1 MESDSAAS
9 DAVFLLAFYVPVA
22 NCESVKT
29 ALFAAGAGRIG
40 AYDACC
46 WQTAGRGQF
55 RALAG
60 SQPTIGVQDVVQTVA
75 EMKVEM
81 LCAADCMAA
90 VSDALHQAH
99 PYETPAYYWCAV
111 QTSLSV

>member
-9 DAVFLLAFYVPVA
+9 DAVLLLAFYVPVKS
-22 NCESVKT
+22 CEAVKN

-60 SQPTIGVQDVVQTVA
+60 SQPTIGEPGVVQTVA

-81 LCAADCMAA
+81 LCAADCVAA
-90 VSDALHQAH
+90 VSQALHLAH
-99 PYETPAYYWCAV
+99 PYETPAYHWCAV
-111 QTSLSV
+111 QAPLTV